1 MARGSRARGE
11 ATRLQAIVVG
21 HVDLG
26 ERDRILR
33 LLCAEHGRLSA
44 VARGLRGSTRRFGG
58 SLDTGNKVELVLH
71 PGRDELWTIDE
82 AQLIDGRSGV
92 RQDLVRLTLLAHVCE
107 LCAALAREGQ
117 AEPRLYGLLDMAAT
131 LLDAM
136 TAPPGRAFR
145 VAVEAKAL
153 SFAGLAPSL
162 DRCPA
167 CGQAPADPM
176 CFLVD
181 RGGGVHL
188 HCGAGGPPVDA
199 AWLQA
204 VERARRT
211 PLKELVDAKL
221 PPGPDQVLAEMIEAH
236 SHRELRARRVLQA
249 LEPRTPG

>member
-1 MARGSRARGE
+1 M
-11 ATRLQAIVVG
+11 
-21 HVDLG
+21 
-26 ERDRILR
+26 
-33 LLCAEHGRLSA
+33 
-44 VARGLRGSTRRFGG
+44 
-58 SLDTGNKVELVLH
+58 
-71 PGRDELWTIDE
+71 P
-82 AQLIDGRSGV
+82 
-92 RQDLVRLTLLAHVCE
+92 
-107 LCAALAREGQ
+107 
-117 AEPRLYGLLDMAAT
+117 
-131 LLDAM
+131 
-136 TAPPGRAFR
+136 
-145 VAVEAKAL
+145 
-153 SFAGLAPSL
+153 
-162 DRCPA
+162 
-167 CGQAPADPM
+167 PADPM